1 MLAKKVHK
9 IEYDSE
15 AYINT
20 LKENKKIMVE
30 FVGFDEIWNKINN
43 L

>member
-1 MLAKKVHK
+1 L
-9 IEYDSE
+9 DSQ

-20 LKENKKIMVE
+20 LKTSKKIMVE
-30 FVGFDEIWNKINN
+30 FVGFDEIWAKINN